1 MGAAVDAGV
10 QNTQLPPNEQ
20 LLLLD
25 KQFVDISQQ
34 RRIHLDIE
42 DSSKRQI
49 PPDRQE
55 DISQADALLQF
66 RLYEVRFAEASKRK
80 YALTLKTV
88 MLFSWNRDMRQ
99 SSSTHR
105 IYEHTSQALPM
116 ENWVQD
122 EGKTLNHAFDACI
135 AGLTEKMTSDIQLH

>member
-55 DISQADALLQF
+55 DISQADALL
-66 RLYEVRFAEASKRK
+66 RFAEASKRK